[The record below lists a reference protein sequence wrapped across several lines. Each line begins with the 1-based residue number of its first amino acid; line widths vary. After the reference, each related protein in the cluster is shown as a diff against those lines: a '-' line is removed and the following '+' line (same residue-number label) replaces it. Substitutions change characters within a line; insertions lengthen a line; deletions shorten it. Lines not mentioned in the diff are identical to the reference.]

1 MKRIL
6 AIALCLAMLAA
17 YGAAWAKAKNPDMY
31 ILAHS
36 NTTITLDPG
45 TCYSSTAWAKIMN
58 IYEPLVFFKGSST
71 EEYKP
76 VLATEVPT
84 KANGGI
90 SADGTVYTFKI
101 RKGVKF
107 QNGNDLTAEDVEYT
121 FKRALIVDQMGG
133 PTWMLLEALF
143 GIGSTRGK
151 DGKMIPGLAEKIDK
165 AITVKG
171 DAVSFK
177 LHKPFPPFLAL
188 VAFANGLVID
198 KQWSI
203 KQGCWDG
210 DIANAAKYN
219 NPGMGKEPLHKVTN
233 GTGPYMLKDWK
244 PNVSMT
250 FERNQAY
257 WGKKPAIKTAVVK
270 IVKEWST
277 RKLML
282 QNGDVDRANV
292 DAPYIPEVKDMKNLS
307 FYESAELGMYAGF
320 FNQNIEPTGNPYI
333 GSGKLD
339 GNGIPLDFFSDL
351 NVRKAFAHCFD
362 RATYKEDVF
371 NGRVILPTSP
381 VIKGLPYHKDVPV
394 HEFDLKKAAEY
405 MKKAWGGKVW
415 DKGFKMSIV
424 YFTGKATLEA
434 AANILAEHVNALNPK
449 FRVEVIN
456 ITLKDFNAQY
466 RDRIFPIFMTGW
478 GADYPDPHNFAQP
491 FMHSAGAYGRGS
503 GLSDKEVDG
512 LIQKGI
518 ATVEP
523 EKRRKIYHRIQEL
536 YYERAMGL
544 PLYQPTQFRAYRDWV
559 KGYIPHPML
568 TDANEMFWNLSK

>member
-1 MKRIL
+1 MKRLL
-6 AIALCLAMLAA
+6 AILVCLALVAA
-17 YGAAWAKAKNPDMY
+17 AGAAAAQVKNPDMF

-58 IYEPLVFFKGSST
+58 IYEPLVFFDGSST
-71 EEYKP
+71 EKYKP
-76 VLATEVPT
+76 VLAAEVPS

-90 SADGTVYTFKI
+90 SEDGKTYSFPI

-107 QNGNDLTAEDVEYT
+107 QNGADLTPEDVEYT
-121 FKRALIVDQMGG
+121 FERALIIDQNGG

-151 DGKMIPGLAEKIDK
+151 DGKMLPGLAQKIDE
-165 AITVKG
+165 AIQVKDG
-171 DAVSFK
+171 KVIFK

-188 VAFANGLVID
+188 VAFANGLIID
-198 KQWSI
+198 KDWAI
-203 KQGCWDG
+203 AQGCWDG
-210 DIANAAKYN
+210 DMANAAKYN
-219 NPGMGKEPLHKVTN
+219 NPTIGQEPLHKVAN
-233 GTGPYMLKDWK
+233 GTGPYRLKDWQ
-244 PNVSMT
+244 PNISMT
-250 FERNQAY
+250 FERNGGY

-292 DAPYIPEVKDMKNLS
+292 DAPYIPEVKDMKDLK

-320 FNQNIEPTGNPYI
+320 FNQNILAAGNPYV

-339 GNGIPLDFFSDL
+339 GQGIPADFFSDL

-381 VIKGLPYHKDVPV
+381 VIEGLPYHKDVPV
-394 HEFDLKKAAEY
+394 HQYDLEKAAGY
-405 MKKAWGGKVW
+405 MKKAWGGQVW
-415 DKGFKMSIV
+415 DKGFKMSIIH
-424 YFTGKATLEA
+424 FTGKATLEA
-434 AANILAEHVNALNPK
+434 AANILAENVNSLNPK

-466 RDRIFPIFMTGW
+466 RDRVFPIFMTGW

-491 FMHSAGAYGRGS
+491 FMHSAGAYGSGS
-503 GLSDKEVDG
+503 GLSDEEIDFSLLTKYRIMKMLGFEACWPLNPTYEKI
-512 LIQKGI
+512 LI
-518 ATVEP
+518 
-523 EKRRKIYHRIQEL
+523 IQ
-536 YYERAMGL
+536 
-544 PLYQPTQFRAYRDWV
+544 
-559 KGYIPHPML
+559 
-568 TDANEMFWNLSK
+568 